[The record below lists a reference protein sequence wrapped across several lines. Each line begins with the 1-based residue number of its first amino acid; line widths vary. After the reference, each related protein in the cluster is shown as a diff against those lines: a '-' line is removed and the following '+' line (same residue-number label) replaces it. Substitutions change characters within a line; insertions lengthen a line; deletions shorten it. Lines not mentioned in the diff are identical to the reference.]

1 MTIGQLAKRTD
12 SNAPTIRYYE
22 EIGLLPKASR
32 KASGHRTYSD
42 ADLKRLT
49 LIRRCRDF
57 GFSIE
62 QIRLLVGL
70 TEAPDGKCTEV
81 RDLALTHLNTVRE
94 KRRAL
99 QELEQ
104 SLLGFVQDCQTD
116 CEDGRSEERRV
127 GQEFGSTW
135 RFRWSPFH

>member
-1 MTIGQLAKRTD
+1 MCVFFFSSRRRQTRCALVTGVQTCA
-12 SNAPTIRYYE
+12 
-22 EIGLLPKASR
+22 LPISSR
-32 KASGHRTYSD
+32 R
-42 ADLKRLT
+42 
-49 LIRRCRDF
+49 ICRDF

-99 QELEQ
+99 PALAQ

-116 CEDGRSEERRV
+116 CADGPATGCVVIEEDGSASCRERVCREV
-127 GQEFGSTW
+127 
-135 RFRWSPFH
+135 